1 MKLCLILDENKISEE
16 LKSLVSDFNPEV
28 PMMELKWVLPYP
40 PRVGE
45 VIDNENQDF
54 LVDKIHEHIRK
65 VYNAYESNFV
75 LGQMT
80 VTSVKYCGLDL
91 VAITAEPLEEE

>member
-1 MKLCLILDENKISEE
+1 MKLYLILDENKISEE
-16 LKSLVSDFNPEV
+16 LKSLVTDFDPEI

-45 VIDNENQDF
+45 VIDNENEDF
-54 LVDKIHEHIRK
+54 LVDKICNYFRK
-65 VYNAYESNFV
+65 AYDNSERKFLSC
-75 LGQMT
+75 QMT

-91 VAITAEPLEEE
+91 VAITAEPIEEE

>member
-16 LKSLVSDFNPEV
+16 LKSLVSDFDQEI
-28 PMMELKWVLPYP
+28 PMVELKWVLPYP

-45 VIDNENQDF
+45 VIDNENEDF
-54 LVDKIHEHIRK
+54 LIDKICNHMRK
-65 VYNAYESNFV
+65 THNGYEYNFLS
-75 LGQMT
+75 GQMT

-91 VAITAEPLEEE
+91 VAITAEPVEEE